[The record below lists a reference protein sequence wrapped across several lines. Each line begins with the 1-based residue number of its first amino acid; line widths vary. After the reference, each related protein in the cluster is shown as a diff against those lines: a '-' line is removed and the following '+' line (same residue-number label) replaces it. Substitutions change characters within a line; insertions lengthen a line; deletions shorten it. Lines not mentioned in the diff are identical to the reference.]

1 MRSALFA
8 AENME
13 KESQQ
18 PGMRLQNSKLLKVEM
33 NGEIMARTGSMVAY
47 QGQMQFQALGSGGV
61 GKWLKQKV
69 TGEGVPLMKIAGRGD
84 LFLADRAAD
93 IHLID
98 LEPGDAISIN
108 GANVLAFD
116 ATLQYDIKM
125 VQGMGMMSNS
135 GLFNCVFSGHGR
147 LAITTKGTP
156 VVLTIDQPTYVDPQ
170 AAICWSASLQTGY
183 HRADQMGLGTLLGRR
198 TGEAFTMSFA
208 GQGFVV
214 VQPSEEPPG
223 GFLGGTGQGQQ
234 QQSQGMLGGLLGG

>member
-13 KESQQ
+13 KESDQ
-18 PGMRLQNSKLLKVEM
+18 PGIRLQNSKMLKVEL

-47 QGQMQFQALGSGGV
+47 QGQMQFQALGSGGM

-69 TGEGVPLMKIAGRGD
+69 TGEGVPLMKVSGRGD

-93 IHLID
+93 VHIID
-98 LEPGDAISIN
+98 LEGNDAITIN

-116 ATLQYDIKM
+116 STVQYDIKM
-125 VQGMGMMSNS
+125 VQGAGMLSTAGM
-135 GLFNCVFSGHGR
+135 FNCVFTGQGR
-147 LAITTKGTP
+147 IAITTQGTP
-156 VVLTIDQPTYVDPQ
+156 VVMTVDQPTFADPQ

-183 HRADQMGLGTLLGRR
+183 HRAEQFGIGTLLGRS
-198 TGEAFTMSFA
+198 TGEAFTMSFS

-214 VQPSEEPPG
+214 VQPSEEPPQG
-223 GFLGGTGQGQQ
+223 VAGAGSGQQ
-234 QQSQGMLGGLLGG
+234 QSGGVLGGLLGH